1 MLSVSDIAK
10 ELNSGKATI
19 KFLLKRFQKWLP
31 SELAD
36 GHFQYPGTCI
46 KTVIFIIENLDAG
59 VLPADIEKKLGAL
72 SDSDPSSSS
81 LDNIFDTFAKPSQNE
96 DIRLSNDGLVLLK
109 SLFSDIGEQQKR
121 IAIAHEKRAE
131 AEERKAVA
139 IEKRAG
145 AEEKKAEA
153 MNNIA
158 SALQEM
164 NKLRVSDPETMQI
177 AHDTAT
183 VIVNDEKDLQ
193 DSSEKNI
200 NESQVEHQDIQPD
213 ISVEIQSETQSEIQ
227 IDDLSLLINEE
238 QEIETIDEVS
248 TETDDLSLLLD
259 ENSETTDV
267 QPLDDL
273 SQLIDV
279 PSDMEQPVQELDN
292 LAELIEDKPS
302 DNGDSEQLD
311 DLSLLIGSSDP
322 VDVPAEVPA
331 EVPVESHA
339 EDDQNK
345 DEQVTLDDLSKLID
359 EPSNQTQPA
368 QDMDDLSQLID
379 EPSDTDNHD
388 QELDNLASPIDSDSP
403 DSNSPE
409 IDDLSKP
416 IDDDTPEIKLDITPE
431 EDLGKYK
438 AAVMKIIIGLK
449 TDGLDVEEATNR
461 LNQNSIKTLSGKP
474 DWSQKAITQIY
485 KFIESA

>member
-1 MLSVSDIAK
+1 MSLEKMLSVLDIAK

-31 SELAD
+31 FELAD
-36 GHFQYPGTCI
+36 GHCLYPGDCI
-46 KTVIFIIENLDAG
+46 KTVIFILENLDAG
-59 VLPADIEKKLGAL
+59 VLPADIEKKLDAL

-164 NKLRVSDPETMQI
+164 NKLRISDPETMQI

-183 VIVNDEKDLQ
+183 VIANDERDLQ
-193 DSSEKNI
+193 DSSEMDQNMTQTE
-200 NESQVEHQDIQPD
+200 NQDVQPD
-213 ISVEIQSETQSEIQ
+213 ISIEIQPEIQ
-227 IDDLSLLINEE
+227 IDDLSLLIKED

-259 ENSETTDV
+259 ENSETTGV

-273 SQLIDV
+273 SQLIDA
-279 PSDMEQPVQELDN
+279 PSEMEQPVQEQDN
-292 LAELIEDKPS
+292 LAELIDDKTS
-302 DNGDSEQLD
+302 DNGDPEQLD
-311 DLSLLIGSSDP
+311 DLSLLIDSSCQ
-322 VDVPAEVPA
+322 AEG
-331 EVPVESHA
+331 E
-339 EDDQNK
+339 QNK
-345 DEQVTLDDLSKLID
+345 DEQVYLDDLSKLID
-359 EPSNQTQPA
+359 EPPNQVQPV
-368 QDMDDLSQLID
+368 QEMDDLSQLID

-388 QELDNLASPIDSDSP
+388 QELDNLASLLDSDSP

-409 IDDLSKP
+409 IDDLSKL
-416 IDDDTPEIKLDITPE
+416 INDDTPEIKLDITPD

-461 LNQNSIKTLSGKP
+461 LNKNSIKTLSGKP

>member
-1 MLSVSDIAK
+1 MFLEKMLSASDIAK

-31 SELAD
+31 FELTD
-36 GHFQYPGTCI
+36 GHFLYPGTCI
-46 KTVIFIIENLDAG
+46 KTVIFILENIDAG
-59 VLPADIEKKLGAL
+59 ILPADIEKKLDAL
-72 SDSDPSSSS
+72 SDSDSSSSS

-164 NKLRVSDPETMQI
+164 NKLRVSDPETIQI

-183 VIVNDEKDLQ
+183 VIANDERDFQ
-193 DSSEKNI
+193 DSSEIDQNVTQTENHDVQPDI
-200 NESQVEHQDIQPD
+200 PVEIQPD
-213 ISVEIQSETQSEIQ
+213 LK
-227 IDDLSLLINEE
+227 IDDLSLLIKEE
-238 QEIETIDEVS
+238 QEIEAVNEISNKAS

-259 ENSETTDV
+259 ENSETIDIQT
-267 QPLDDL
+267 LDDL

-279 PSDMEQPVQELDN
+279 PSSDMEQPVQELDN
-292 LAELIEDKPS
+292 LADLIDDKAF
-302 DNGDSEQLD
+302 DDDEFEKLD
-311 DLSLLIGSSDP
+311 DLSLLIDSVGHSKGHSKN
-322 VDVPAEVPA
+322 
-331 EVPVESHA
+331 
-339 EDDQNK
+339 DQNK

-359 EPSNQTQPA
+359 EPSNKTQPV

-379 EPSDTDNHD
+379 APLDTD
-388 QELDNLASPIDSDSP
+388 QPVPKLDDLASLIDSDSSG
-403 DSNSPE
+403 SNSPE
-409 IDDLSKP
+409 TDDLSKL

-461 LNQNSIKTLSGKP
+461 LNKNSIKTLSGKP
-474 DWSQKAITQIY
+474 DWSQKAISQIY